1 MTQAGLFWT
10 GDHRTLSGMAVPL
23 LPDMTD
29 LDAAAKL
36 EGMLVLG
43 VYKAF
48 RANLRARPDLKDV
61 APPAIDRNRDFGAFW
76 SWAKGFDPSWEPR
89 RRHIRDTFAALFDR
103 LEAQAT
109 TPPSDVADSSRWT
122 GRRTTAVQARVVLS
136 LAPDAMS
143 ALEEIVERLELPF
156 HNGGPRDP
164 QVDQALA
171 ALRELHGALG
181 ELLEAARQGLPLDER
196 LGALRSKGRG
206 VFLWSTETFGM
217 TLGGLPL
224 AGTTTALA
232 CGVSKILTVMAGM
245 PLAQAATIGVG
256 AAAANAALVVKKASD
271 GTAKRRL

>member
-1 MTQAGLFWT
+1 MVL
-10 GDHRTLSGMAVPL
+10 PL
-23 LPDMTD
+23 LPEMTD

-36 EGMLVLG
+36 EDILVLG
-43 VYKAF
+43 VEGKGLDPDREAIFKLF
-48 RANLRARPDLKDV
+48 RRNLRARGDLKDV
-61 APPAIDRNRDFGAFW
+61 RPWAVDLNRDFSAFW
-76 SWAKGFDPSWEPR
+76 SWAKSFDPSWEPR
-89 RRHIRDTFAALFDR
+89 RRQIRETFAPLFDR

-109 TPPSDVADSSRWT
+109 NPPPVHSDSSRWT
-122 GRRTTAVQARVVLS
+122 GRRTASVQARVVLS
-136 LAPDAMS
+136 LAPEAMS

-164 QVDQALA
+164 QVDEALA

-181 ELLEAARQGLPLDER
+181 ELLEAAQQGLSLDER

-217 TLGGLPL
+217 TLKGLPL

-256 AAAANAALVVKKASD
+256 AAAANVAMVVKKTSD
-271 GTAKRRL
+271 GAAKR